1 MKVEEAP
8 RPDSRSK
15 RTVRLLKMG
24 AFVRAYDWSA
34 WLLKRYGSPLNEE
47 NGYVIAPDNF
57 KGEIAHSYANDAGL
71 ATAGDLVFL
80 PAAYLRNGSNVNNL
94 LNHYYWSSTA
104 YGSNFAYCVYF
115 DSDDVFPDLN
125 FYRISGYSVHLVT
138 ESN

>member
-1 MKVEEAP
+1 MEEAP

-80 PAAYLRNGSNVNNL
+80 PAAGCCYGFYVDDVGVGG
-94 LNHYYWSSTA
+94 YYWSSTA
-104 YGSNFAYCVYF
+104 NGENSARRVYF
-115 DSDDVFPDLN
+115 SSNNVYPDN
-125 FYRISGYSVHLVT
+125 FGSRSIGYSVRLIT